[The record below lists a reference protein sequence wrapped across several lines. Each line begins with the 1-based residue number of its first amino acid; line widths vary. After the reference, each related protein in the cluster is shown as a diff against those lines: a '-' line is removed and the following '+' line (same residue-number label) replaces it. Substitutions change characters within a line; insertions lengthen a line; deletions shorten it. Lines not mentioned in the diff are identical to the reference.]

1 MTSTSRYRYRNS
13 AAAVSQN
20 AELAYCCILATR
32 HTPVVRFFSHNR
44 DMKRWI
50 ENFDMVQQQ
59 SIYRYVANGQLHAS
73 SDTMFLDELA
83 TFIIAITTP
92 FLACMGTRPYTK
104 VAFNS
109 TISFNLIE

>member
-1 MTSTSRYRYRNS
+1 MTSTSRYRYRSS

-20 AELAYCCILATR
+20 AELAYCCVLATH

-50 ENFDMVQQQ
+50 DNFDMDEQQ
-59 SIYRYVANGQLHAS
+59 SIYRYAANGQLNAS

-83 TFIIAITTP
+83 TFIIAIAAP
-92 FLACMGTRPYTK
+92 FLDGMGTRPYTK

-109 TISFNLIE
+109 TTTFNLIE

>member
-1 MTSTSRYRYRNS
+1 MISTSRYRYRNS

-20 AELAYCCILATR
+20 AELAYCCILATH
-32 HTPVVRFFSHNR
+32 HTPVVRFFSHIR

-50 ENFDMVQQQ
+50 DNFDMDEQRC
-59 SIYRYVANGQLHAS
+59 IYRYAANGQLCAS

-83 TFIIAITTP
+83 TFIIAITAP
-92 FLACMGTRPYTK
+92 FLAGMDTRPYTK

-109 TISFNLIE
+109 TITFNLID